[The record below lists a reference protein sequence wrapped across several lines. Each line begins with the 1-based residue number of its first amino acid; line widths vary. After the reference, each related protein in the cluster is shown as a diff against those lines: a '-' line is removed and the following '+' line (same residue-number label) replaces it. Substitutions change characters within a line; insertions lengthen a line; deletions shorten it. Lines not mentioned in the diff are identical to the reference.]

1 MEQALLLAA
10 VGGAGVFAFEHS
22 WPVLIRLGAEVVAWI
37 FCMRGIPWVAPVG
50 VLAAALLAVTGHA
63 AKVMPAAGAELAD
76 ALHVLSAGMWGGGI
90 IALATLRPPDGW
102 KSAEAQ
108 TMLERFGRVAF
119 IAFAVTALTGLLRAT
134 EQLSSF
140 AQLWTTAYGIALAAK
155 VFGVLIMG
163 GLAGLWRRGHSLG
176 GVDAVVAVAVVLATG
191 LLAAFPPPA

>member
-10 VGGAGVFAFEHS
+10 VGGAGVFAFEHA

-37 FCMRGIPWVAPVG
+37 FCMRGIPWVAPFG